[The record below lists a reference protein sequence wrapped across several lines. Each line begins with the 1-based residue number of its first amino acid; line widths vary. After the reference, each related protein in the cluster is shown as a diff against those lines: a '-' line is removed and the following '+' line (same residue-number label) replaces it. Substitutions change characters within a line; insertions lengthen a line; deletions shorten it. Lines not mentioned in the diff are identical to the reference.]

1 MRAHTL
7 APTSA
12 RGRPALRAWLP
23 LALLLALLLPSLAL
37 HAAPKADL
45 WPRWQAHQADSE
57 ATIDHAAW
65 GRFLERYLVPGTE
78 PALLRYGQVSD
89 ADRQALEDYLDAL
102 QAVAIADY
110 NRNEQMAYW
119 VNLYNAATVVLVLRE
134 WPVDSI
140 RDIKP
145 SFFSGGPWDM
155 DLLEVDGEALTLNDI
170 EHRILRPIWQD
181 PRIHYAVNCASIG
194 CPSLAAKP
202 YTGARLEAMLNAG
215 AQRYVA
221 SARGARLEDGEL
233 IASKIYDW
241 FVADFGGD
249 EAGVIAHLRK
259 HAPESL
265 AERLQAVKDIDDY
278 EYDWSINA
286 P

>member
-23 LALLLALLLPSLAL
+23 LGLLLALLLPSLAL

-45 WPRWQAHQADSE
+45 WPRWEAHQADSE

-110 NRNEQMAYW
+110 NRDEQMAYW
-119 VNLYNAATVVLVLRE
+119 VNLYNAATVALILRE

-215 AQRYVA
+215 GQRPWRPPGGRRTDCLQDLRLVRGRLRRQRGRRHRPPAQ
-221 SARGARLEDGEL
+221 ARPRKPGRAAAGGE
-233 IASKIYDW
+233 
-241 FVADFGGD
+241 G
-249 EAGVIAHLRK
+249 H
-259 HAPESL
+259 
-265 AERLQAVKDIDDY
+265 
-278 EYDWSINA
+278 
-286 P
+286 